1 MRINQR
7 PLREKIK
14 LLVRRADIPSCLA
27 RIRANVGAV
36 RKSQSVDIIDS
47 IESKVYWEITS

>member
-27 RIRANVGAV
+27 KIRANVGAV